1 MTDDDPL
8 GDFGDEE
15 DEEIHDIQPDLG
27 EHVGWIGR
35 QLRRLGGGT
44 ATAATSTRTKAFG
57 ALVVGF
63 GLVVAALYGSYR
75 LNGLLDTVV
84 YAGVF
89 VLCAT
94 VIPISIS
101 IFGAGMPGSAALGK
115 GHIVLGAFAFSHHYL
130 VQREDAWDWC
140 PGEADR
146 VYIDGEWHAIDGQ
159 ETKSVLGWRPFGVLR
174 YKTDETLREW
184 RADAAV
190 SGRRQG
196 VQPDGGEVEI
206 ERGGWTQAPKPDI
219 SGQGKHWL
227 VDLKRVYASGVRRI
241 GDIELIE
248 TAEEI
253 IERGQ
258 VDDGTLSGLGPAITF
273 IVALI
278 LGCLVGGVVLFLG

>member
-1 MTDDDPL
+1 MTDADPH
-8 GDFGDEE
+8 GDMDDEE
-15 DEEIHDIQPDLG
+15 EQDLTPDFWA
-27 EHVGWIGR
+27 HVEWITERLKSLR
-35 QLRRLGGGT
+35 QSGART
-44 ATAATSTRTKAFG
+44 ATSTRTKAFV

-63 GLVVAALYGSYR
+63 GLVLATLYGSYR
-75 LNGLLDTVV
+75 LNGLLDTAV

-94 VIPISIS
+94 IIPISIS

-115 GHIVLGAFAFSHHYL
+115 GHIALGAFAYNQHYL
-130 VQREDAWDWC
+130 VQRDDRWDWC

-146 VYIDGEWHAIDGQ
+146 VYIDGSWHEIDGQ
-159 ETKSVLGWRPFGVLR
+159 ENKSVLGWRPFGILR
-174 YKTDETLREW
+174 YKTGESLQEW

-196 VQPDGGEVEI
+196 MHPDGGEVQI
-206 ERGGWTQAPKPDI
+206 ERGGWTQAQKPDI
-219 SGQGKHWL
+219 SGKGKHWL